1 MLTLLKVSQFD
12 LPLED
17 PVLKFLVVL
26 IIILSA
32 PLLLNKIKVPHLLG
46 LIIAGAVVGPNGFNI
61 LTRDSSI
68 VVTGTT
74 GLLYIMFLAGLE
86 IDLAEFK
93 KNKYKSM
100 GFGAYTFVI
109 PFIFGIAAAHFI
121 LEYNWL
127 TSFLFA
133 SIFSS
138 HTLISYPLVS
148 KLGVVKNRAV
158 NVTVGGTVI
167 TDILALLVLAI
178 VVGMTTGEVN
188 TAFWIKLSVGIIIF
202 ALIVLIGFPIIGR
215 WFFKKVSDK
224 ISQYIFVLVMIYFAA
239 LLAELAGIE
248 AIIGAFLAGLALNKL
263 IPHTSSLMNR
273 VEFVGNA
280 IFIPFFLI
288 SVGMLIDVTVFF
300 KDLETI
306 KVAALMITIS
316 IGGKYLASVATQKTF
331 KYTKPE
337 GGIIFGLSSASAA
350 ATLATVTVGYNIIL
364 GETDLGEPIRLLDE
378 SVLNGSI
385 LLILISCTISSFVT
399 QKNAELL
406 VKADNENTIAESN
419 PETEN
424 ILLAVNHVNTV
435 DPMTNLAMLIKSKNA
450 TENLFALNII
460 NEETNDSSK
469 KNAETLLNHV
479 VEIGASA
486 DVKITPVTRYDT
498 DTIEGINNAIK
509 EYDITDLMIGIDAE
523 KRFSPSFVY
532 NLYSGYLNNNTA
544 NILVYHAV
552 QPASTVQKYVVIL
565 PEHAEK
571 ESRFFHSLLKIW
583 NIARNSGSKIE
594 FYGTDKTIEVIE
606 SIRKKVNIDASFIIF
621 NNWSELTKVIGKMKD
636 NYALILFM
644 AHRSMVSYLP
654 QMQNAPDYLN
664 EHLRDRN
671 FLLIF
676 PVHQPEMQYRK
687 DTRDIGNAN
696 DFVEIGKIVGKL
708 FK

>member
-1 MLTLLKVSQFD
+1 MMTILKVSQFD

-46 LIIAGAVVGPNGFNI
+46 LIIAGAIVGPNGINI

-93 KNKYKSM
+93 KNKYKSL
-100 GFGAYTFVI
+100 GFGAYTFII
-109 PFIFGIAAAHFI
+109 PFLFGIAAAHFI
-121 LEYNWL
+121 LHYNWL

-167 TDILALLVLAI
+167 TDILALLVLAV

-188 TAFWIKLSVGIIIF
+188 TAFWTQLSVGIILF
-202 ALIVLIGFPIIGR
+202 AVFVLVGFPIIAR

-239 LLAELAGIE
+239 LLAEIAGIE
-248 AIIGAFLAGLALNKL
+248 AIIGAFMAGLALNKL
-263 IPHTSSLMNR
+263 IPRTSSLMNR

-288 SVGMLIDVTVFF
+288 SVGMLIDFKVFF
-300 KDLETI
+300 KDFETI
-306 KVAALMITIS
+306 KVALLMISIS
-316 IGGKYLASVATQKTF
+316 IGGKYLASIATQKTF
-331 KYTKPE
+331 SYTKPE

-364 GETDLGEPIRLLDE
+364 GENDLGEPIRLLDE

-399 QKNAELL
+399 QKNAEKLL
-406 VKADNENTIAESN
+406 KADQENTMAETN
-419 PETEN
+419 PEEEN
-424 ILLAVNHVNTV
+424 ILLAVNHLITV
-435 DPMTNLAMLIKSKNA
+435 DPMANLALLIKSNNK
-450 TENLFALNII
+450 TENIFALNII
-460 NEETNDSSK
+460 NEEKNDSSR
-469 KNAETLLNHV
+469 KNAETLLKTAV
-479 VEIGASA
+479 DIGASA
-486 DVKITPVTRYDT
+486 DVVITPVTRYDT
-498 DTIEGINNAIK
+498 DVIEGINNVIK
-509 EYDITDLMIGIDAE
+509 EYAVTDLMMGIDHE
-523 KRFSPSFVY
+523 KGFSPSFIY
-532 NLYSGYLNNNTA
+532 NLRSGYLNNNAA
-544 NILVYHAV
+544 NILVYQAA
-552 QPASTVQKYVVIL
+552 QPAATIRKHIVVL
-565 PEHAEK
+565 PARAE
-571 ESRFFHSLLKIW
+571 EEPQFFQLLLKVW

-594 FYGTDKTIEVIE
+594 FYGNEETIAVIE
-606 SIRKKVNIDASFIIF
+606 KIRRKVNIDATFIIF
-621 NNWSELTKVIGKMKD
+621 TNWNELSKIFLKMKD
-636 NYALILFM
+636 NEALILFM
-644 AHRSMVSYLP
+644 AHPTMRSYLA
-654 QMQNAPDYLN
+654 QMNKVPDYLN
-664 EHLRDRN
+664 EHFRDRN
-671 FLLIF
+671 FLLLF
-676 PVHQPEMQYRK
+676 PAHSSDINYKK
-687 DTRDIGNAN
+687 DRRNIANAN
-696 DFVEIGKIVGKL
+696 DFVEIGKIVSRL